1 MIVSKYHSSLES
13 LINLIILY
21 QVITEGEQMVE
32 LTDDEKKV
40 VEAMRLLKAEAEDK
54 LKDVDQIAKTVMMPK
69 GKVANMIVN
78 LVNKKVV
85 RRIARE
91 KAAGYFLISGAD

>member
-1 MIVSKYHSSLES
+1 
-13 LINLIILY
+13 
-21 QVITEGEQMVE
+21 MVD

-40 VEAMRLLKAEAEDK
+40 VDAMRLLKAEAEDK

-69 GKVANMIVN
+69 GKVANTITN
-78 LVNKKVV
+78 LVGKKVI

-91 KAAGYFLISGAD
+91 KAAGYFLIPGAV

>member
-1 MIVSKYHSSLES
+1 VIVSKYHSSLES

-91 KAAGYFLISGAD
+91 KAAGYFLISGAV

>member
-1 MIVSKYHSSLES
+1 
-13 LINLIILY
+13 
-21 QVITEGEQMVE
+21 MVE

-54 LKDVDQIAKTVMMPK
+54 LKDVDQIAKTAMMPK

-91 KAAGYFLISGAD
+91 KAAGYFLIPSAV

>member
-1 MIVSKYHSSLES
+1 
-13 LINLIILY
+13 
-21 QVITEGEQMVE
+21 MVD

-40 VEAMRLLKAEAEDK
+40 VEAMNSLKAIAEDK
-54 LKDVDQIAKTVMMPK
+54 LKDVDQIAKTAMMPK
-69 GKVANMIVN
+69 GKVANIISM

-91 KAAGYFLISGAD
+91 KAAGYYLIQQV